1 MNKDKRYIF
10 TYGFAIFAMF
20 FGSGNLVFPLE
31 IGYMSSGNWLYGFTG
46 LFVTG
51 ILLPFLGLF
60 VIKLYKGSYTNF
72 FAQSGV
78 VAKFILPLFTLSLLG
93 SFAVVPRCIVVAH
106 GGINFL
112 NQNISLFSFSL
123 LFSIITYF
131 FCLREKMMIN
141 VLGKIMSPIMVLLL
155 VVLIVAGVLVSPD
168 TGQFLGMR
176 ESFENGFTTGY
187 QTMDLFAAFFFSSLV
202 YKQLQEAIPQ
212 GASDREIFKYSIKPA
227 ILGSIMLGLI
237 YLGLVYLGA
246 HFRHVVDLKTP
257 ELMLPQISHHLLGN
271 YSTIFIAIAM
281 VFSCFTTAVALNNIY
296 AKYLCDLLKLK
307 ESRFPLMLL
316 FTTAISFVI
325 SLLNFR
331 GIAAF
336 LAPVL
341 EASYPGLIA
350 LTILSILTQKMH
362 KTKFMVFWFITIL
375 MILKILFAA

>member
-1 MNKDKRYIF
+1 
-10 TYGFAIFAMF
+10 
-20 FGSGNLVFPLE
+20 
-31 IGYMSSGNWLYGFTG
+31 
-46 LFVTG
+46 
-51 ILLPFLGLF
+51 
-60 VIKLYKGSYTNF
+60 
-72 FAQSGV
+72 
-78 VAKFILPLFTLSLLG
+78 
-93 SFAVVPRCIVVAH
+93 
-106 GGINFL
+106 
-112 NQNISLFSFSL
+112 
-123 LFSIITYF
+123 
-131 FCLREKMMIN
+131 
-141 VLGKIMSPIMVLLL
+141 MVLLL